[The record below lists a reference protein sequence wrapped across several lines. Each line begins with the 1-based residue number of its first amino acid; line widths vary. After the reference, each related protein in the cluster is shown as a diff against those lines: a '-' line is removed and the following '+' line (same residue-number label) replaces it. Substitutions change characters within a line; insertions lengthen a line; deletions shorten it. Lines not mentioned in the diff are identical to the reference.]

1 MTHKFLALPSLIAGL
16 KGKLYSLLMLRFVFA
31 LVLLAIVPSLA
42 FADVLG
48 VRAASRGEGLR
59 LVIDLSESSKFRAFE
74 LSEPPRVVV
83 DLPKLAW
90 LINKLPDKVQ
100 GLAGIRYGLFRAD
113 VYRLVFDLE
122 RSAAIASANLIP
134 GRQGQGKRL
143 VIDLQYGA
151 ELKGQQFGTFSPLK
165 TAPLPPTK
173 PKEEWVVMIDAGHGG
188 VDPGTIG
195 VGRVREKHV
204 NLAVA
209 KKLKEILDSKPGY
222 NVQLT
227 RTKDEFLRLRERVRI
242 GRASGADLFIS
253 IHADAH
259 PDPSVSGASIY
270 TLSEKGSDKEAE
282 RLAKSE
288 NAADLIGGAPLEE
301 DNKEVASILIDLAQ
315 RETKNQSMAVAD
327 DILFALAPTQPLLRR
342 PKRSAGFAVL
352 KAPDVPS
359 VLIELG
365 FLTNKTDAQRLSRK
379 KNQEAIASAIAAGI
393 VRYFEGAN
401 TARSRQ
407 NRK

>member
-1 MTHKFLALPSLIAGL
+1 MQ
-16 KGKLYSLLMLRFVFA
+16 RFVFA

-42 FADVLG
+42 LADVLG
-48 VRAASRGEGLR
+48 VRAAPRGEGLR
-59 LVIDLSESSKFRAFE
+59 LVIDLSEPSKFRAFE

-90 LINKLPDKVQ
+90 LTNRLPDKVQ
-100 GLAGIRYGLFRAD
+100 GLAGVRYGLFRANA
-113 VYRLVFDLE
+113 YRLVFDLE

-134 GRQGQGKRL
+134 GQQGQGKRL
-143 VIDLQYGA
+143 VIDLEYGA
-151 ELKGQQFGTFSPLK
+151 KLKGQQFGTFSPLK
-165 TAPLPPTK
+165 TSPPPPK
-173 PKEEWVVMIDAGHGG
+173 PKKEWVVMIDAGHGG
-188 VDPGTIG
+188 IDPGTIG

-209 KKLKEILDSKPGY
+209 KKLKKILDSKPGY
-222 NVQLT
+222 NVLLT

-242 GRASGADLFIS
+242 GRASRADLFIS

-288 NAADLIGGAPLEE
+288 NAADLLGGAPLEE
-301 DNKEVASILIDLAQ
+301 DNQEVASILIDLAQ

-379 KNQEAIASAIAAGI
+379 KNQEAIARAIAAGI

-407 NRK
+407 NPK

>member
-1 MTHKFLALPSLIAGL
+1 MQ
-16 KGKLYSLLMLRFVFA
+16 RFVFA

-42 FADVLG
+42 LADVLG
-48 VRAASRGEGLR
+48 LRAAPRGEGLR
-59 LVIDLSESSKFRAFE
+59 LVIDLSEPSKFRAFE

-90 LINKLPDKVQ
+90 LTNTLPDKVQ
-100 GLAGIRYGLFRAD
+100 GLAGVRYGLFRAN

-122 RSAAIASANLIP
+122 RSAAIAAANLIP
-134 GRQGQGKRL
+134 GQQGQGKRL
-143 VIDLQYGA
+143 VIDLEYGA
-151 ELKGQQFGTFSPLK
+151 KLKGQQFGTFSPLK
-165 TAPLPPTK
+165 TSPPPPK
-173 PKEEWVVMIDAGHGG
+173 PKKEWVVMIDAGHGG

-209 KKLKEILDSKPGY
+209 KKLKKILDSNPGY
-222 NVQLT
+222 NVLLT

-242 GRASGADLFIS
+242 GRASRADLFIS

-288 NAADLIGGAPLEE
+288 NAADLLGGAPLEE
-301 DNKEVASILIDLAQ
+301 DNQEVASILIDLAQ

-379 KNQEAIASAIAAGI
+379 KNQEAIARAIAAGI

-407 NRK
+407 NPK

>member
-1 MTHKFLALPSLIAGL
+1 MQ
-16 KGKLYSLLMLRFVFA
+16 RFVFA

-42 FADVLG
+42 LADVLG
-48 VRAASRGEGLR
+48 VRAAPRGEGLR
-59 LVIDLSESSKFRAFE
+59 LVIDLSEPSKFRAFE

-90 LINKLPDKVQ
+90 LTNKLPDKVQ
-100 GLAGIRYGLFRAD
+100 GLAGVRYGLFRANA
-113 VYRLVFDLE
+113 YRLVFDLE

-134 GRQGQGKRL
+134 GQQGQGKRL
-143 VIDLQYGA
+143 VIDLEYGA
-151 ELKGQQFGTFSPLK
+151 KLKGQQFGTFSPLK
-165 TAPLPPTK
+165 TSPPPPK
-173 PKEEWVVMIDAGHGG
+173 PKKEWVVMIDAGHGG

-209 KKLKEILDSKPGY
+209 KKLKKILDSKPGY
-222 NVQLT
+222 NVLLT

-242 GRASGADLFIS
+242 GRASRADLFIS

-288 NAADLIGGAPLEE
+288 NAADLLGGAPLEE
-301 DNKEVASILIDLAQ
+301 DNQEVASILIDLAQ

-379 KNQEAIASAIAAGI
+379 KNQEAIARAIAAGI

-407 NRK
+407 NPK

>member
-1 MTHKFLALPSLIAGL
+1 
-16 KGKLYSLLMLRFVFA
+16 
-31 LVLLAIVPSLA
+31 
-42 FADVLG
+42 
-48 VRAASRGEGLR
+48 
-59 LVIDLSESSKFRAFE
+59 
-74 LSEPPRVVV
+74 
-83 DLPKLAW
+83 
-90 LINKLPDKVQ
+90 
-100 GLAGIRYGLFRAD
+100 
-113 VYRLVFDLE
+113 
-122 RSAAIASANLIP
+122 
-134 GRQGQGKRL
+134 
-143 VIDLQYGA
+143 
-151 ELKGQQFGTFSPLK
+151 
-165 TAPLPPTK
+165 
-173 PKEEWVVMIDAGHGG
+173 MIDAGHGG

-209 KKLKEILDSKPGY
+209 KKLKKILDSKPGY
-222 NVQLT
+222 NVLLT

-242 GRASGADLFIS
+242 GRASRADLFIS

-288 NAADLIGGAPLEE
+288 NAADLLGGAPLEE
-301 DNKEVASILIDLAQ
+301 DNQEVASILIDLAQ

-379 KNQEAIASAIAAGI
+379 KNQEAIARAIAAGI

-407 NRK
+407 NPK

>member
-1 MTHKFLALPSLIAGL
+1 MQ
-16 KGKLYSLLMLRFVFA
+16 RFVFA

-42 FADVLG
+42 LADVLG
-48 VRAASRGEGLR
+48 VRAAPRGEGLR
-59 LVIDLSESSKFRAFE
+59 LVIDLSEPSKFRAFE

-90 LINKLPDKVQ
+90 LTNKLPDKVQ
-100 GLAGIRYGLFRAD
+100 GLAGLRYGLFRAD

-143 VIDLQYGA
+143 VIDLEYGA
-151 ELKGQQFGTFSPLK
+151 KLKGQQFGTFSPLK
-165 TAPLPPTK
+165 TSPPQPTK

-195 VGRVREKHV
+195 VGRVQEKHV

-209 KKLKEILDSKPGY
+209 KKLKKILDSKPGY
-222 NVQLT
+222 NVVLT

-242 GRASGADLFIS
+242 GRASRADLFIS

-270 TLSEKGSDKEAE
+270 TLSEKGSDQEAE

-288 NAADLIGGAPLEE
+288 NAADLLGSAPLEE
-301 DNKEVASILIDLAQ
+301 DNQEVASILIELAQ

-379 KNQEAIASAIAAGI
+379 KNQEAIARAIAAGI

-407 NRK
+407 NPK